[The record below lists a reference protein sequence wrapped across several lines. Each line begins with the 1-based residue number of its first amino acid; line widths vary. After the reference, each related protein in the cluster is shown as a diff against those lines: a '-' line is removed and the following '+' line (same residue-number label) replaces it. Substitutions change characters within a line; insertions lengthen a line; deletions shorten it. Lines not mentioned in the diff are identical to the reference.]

1 MRKVL
6 FLAVAALV
14 MAAPAFAT
22 TLTFDEFPVGTV
34 ITNQYAPQGV
44 IFSGYSGAAPM
55 IWYDGAM
62 PTQPVLSPN
71 PPFAGDFM
79 IQFVGGAVG
88 VEFDSGYWNAEGTGL
103 IGLYDPNG
111 DWIAFLTNPTTGVV
125 HFDLSGYGALG
136 WVYFQSTNDVAG
148 ADIDNLAFNTVP
160 EPASLALL
168 GTGLL
173 GLGGV
178 IRRKLSL

>member
-1 MRKVL
+1 MRRVL
-6 FLAVAALV
+6 FVLVAALV
-14 MAAPAFAT
+14 MAAPTFAT
-22 TLTFDEFPVGTV
+22 TITFSELPVGTIV
-34 ITNQYAPQGV
+34 TNQYAAQGV
-44 IFSGYSGAAPM
+44 LFSGYTGSAPV
-55 IWYDGAM
+55 ITGDGAM
-62 PTQPVLSPN
+62 PGSPVLSPY

-88 VEFDSGYWNAEGTGL
+88 VQFDSGYWNDPNTGL
-103 IGLYDPNG
+103 IGLYDVNG
-111 DWIAFLTNPTTGVV
+111 DWVAFLSNPTIGVV
-125 HFDLSGYGALG
+125 HFDLTGYGALG

-148 ADIDNLAFNTVP
+148 ADIDNLSYNTVP

-178 IRRKLSL
+178 IRRKLAI